1 MISDGKNTKVLIR
14 AIVFVILFVLLFAFL
29 EAFTYDYSTAYDGW
43 AYVYTDDI
51 DILIMGSSEAH
62 ASFDAPYIT
71 EQTGKST
78 VILSSGAQ
86 SAKQIYFNLIEV
98 LKYQKPELIIVEE
111 FSVVEDTL
119 SWMREN
125 NLYGLA
131 LANLD
136 GMKMSP
142 LKLRAAFSTLGF
154 EGYGVFHIMREAGKT
169 ERFIYSVQHMRSRL
183 THLFDPERKEL
194 SPTRGTVLTIPESTA
209 TVTQY
214 EESLTREIDKSYEI
228 PKENI
233 IYMDKIIE
241 LCSENGIELEF
252 IKTPLIKNASSISG
266 HYAIQKHLEE
276 MGYDIKT
283 YNLMDTSLGGDYLY
297 EDFADLN
304 HVSASGMQKVSDWF
318 VKHINNR

>member
-1 MISDGKNTKVLIR
+1 MKSDGKNKKVLIR
-14 AIVFVILFVLLFAFL
+14 AIIFVMLFVLLFAFL

-98 LKYQKPELIIVEE
+98 LKYQKPELIVVEE
-111 FSVVEDTL
+111 FSIVEDTL
-119 SWMREN
+119 SWMKEN

-154 EGYGVFHIMREAGKT
+154 EGYGVFQIMREAGKT
-169 ERFIYSVQHMRSRL
+169 ERFIYSAQHAKSRL

-214 EESLTREIDKSYEI
+214 EESLTREIDEGFKL

-241 LCSENGIELEF
+241 LCQENGIVIEF

-266 HYAIQKHLEE
+266 HYAIRKHLDE

-283 YNLMDTSLGGDYLY
+283 YNLMDTEIGGDYLY

-304 HVSASGMQKVSDWF
+304 HVSKSGMQKVSDWF
-318 VKHINNR
+318 VNHINSK

>member
-1 MISDGKNTKVLIR
+1 MTSDGKNKKVLIR
-14 AIVFVILFVLLFAFL
+14 AIVFVMLFVALFAFL

-71 EQTGKST
+71 QQTGKST

-86 SAKQIYFNLIEV
+86 SAKQIYFNLLEV
-98 LKYQKPELIIVEE
+98 LKYQKPELIVVEE
-111 FSVVEDTL
+111 FSIVEDTL
-119 SWMREN
+119 SWMKEN

-154 EGYGVFHIMREAGKT
+154 EGYGVFQIMREAGKT
-169 ERFIYSVQHMRSRL
+169 ERFIYSAQHIQSRL

-194 SPTRGTVLTIPESTA
+194 SPTRGTVLTIPETTA
-209 TVTQY
+209 TVEQY
-214 EESLTREIDKSYEI
+214 EEEPCPRD
-228 PKENI
+228 
-233 IYMDKIIE
+233 
-241 LCSENGIELEF
+241 
-252 IKTPLIKNASSISG
+252 
-266 HYAIQKHLEE
+266 
-276 MGYDIKT
+276 
-283 YNLMDTSLGGDYLY
+283 
-297 EDFADLN
+297 
-304 HVSASGMQKVSDWF
+304 
-318 VKHINNR
+318 R